1 MIEKDYIKELFQE
14 KLTSHEVP
22 VRADLWTSVS
32 SSIGGSS
39 VVASSMSIATKII
52 IAASVSAVAL
62 VTFYLVNDKNSVPTP
77 IKKENPQEQRI
88 ITIDPL
94 KIDKVEVQTENV
106 EVQSENLAGQKKNEL
121 LPKQPE
127 QRVDCAYDFSTPE
140 NESDLNSNFQQ
151 SNNSDINKEIVT
163 EKSPE
168 KIERQDPIIRNS
180 NPSANEIVANPEI
193 TTKEQESTVLL
204 PNIFT
209 PNGDGKNDFL
219 SINIGEVT
227 EFSVVILNQ
236 ANKVIYTSSNPNFSW
251 DGLTTNGEISP
262 AGTYVYYISAKD
274 LNGKL
279 LTKYSSLT
287 ISY

>member
-1 MIEKDYIKELFQE
+1 MIEKDYIKELFQD

-39 VVASSMSIATKII
+39 VAASSMSIATKLI

-62 VTFYLVNDKNSVPTP
+62 VTFYLINNENIEQSP

-88 ITIDPL
+88 ITIDSL
-94 KIDKVEVQTENV
+94 KIEV
-106 EVQSENLAGQKKNEL
+106 KKDEKL
-121 LPKQPE
+121 LPTQAE
-127 QRVDCAYDFSTPE
+127 QRVDCEYDFSTPE
-140 NESDLNSNFQQ
+140 NESDLNSEFQQ
-151 SNNSDINKEIVT
+151 SNKSDINKEIVT
-163 EKSPE
+163 EKGPQ
-168 KIERQDPIIRNS
+168 KIEQQDPIIRNNYTS
-180 NPSANEIVANPEI
+180 TSEIVAKPEI
-193 TTKEQESTVLL
+193 KTKEKESTILL

-209 PNGDGKNDFL
+209 PNGDGKNDLL
-219 SINIGEVT
+219 SIKIGEVT

-236 ANKVIYTSSNPNFSW
+236 ANKVIFTSIDPNFSW
-251 DGLTTNGEISP
+251 DGVATNGELSP

>member
-1 MIEKDYIKELFQE
+1 MIEKDYIKDLFQD
-14 KLTSHEVP
+14 KLSSHEVP

-39 VVASSMSIATKII
+39 VAASSMSIATKII

-62 VTFYLVNDKNSVPTP
+62 VTIYLINDKNLEPSP

-94 KIDKVEVQTENV
+94 EIEKDEV
-106 EVQSENLAGQKKNEL
+106 KKEEEL

-127 QRVDCAYDFSTPE
+127 QRLDCEYDFSTPE
-140 NESDLNSNFQQ
+140 YEPDLNLELQQ
-151 SNNSDINKEIVT
+151 SNKSDINKGIVT
-163 EKSPE
+163 EKE
-168 KIERQDPIIRNS
+168 LQKIDQQDPIIRNNTTS
-180 NPSANEIVANPEI
+180 TSEIVSKPEI
-193 TTKEQESTVLL
+193 KIQENESTILL

-219 SINIGEVT
+219 SIKIGEVT

-236 ANKVIYTSSNPNFSW
+236 ANKVIYTSNDPNFSW
-251 DGLTTNGEISP
+251 DGITLEGEIAPS
-262 AGTYVYYISAKD
+262 GNYVYYISAKEQR
-274 LNGKL
+274 GKL

>member
-39 VVASSMSIATKII
+39 VAATSMSIATKLM

-62 VTFYLVNDKNSVPTP
+62 VTFYLVNDKNLEQSP

-88 ITIDPL
+88 ITIDSL
-94 KIDKVEVQTENV
+94 KIEEEEKLV
-106 EVQSENLAGQKKNEL
+106 
-121 LPKQPE
+121 PE
-127 QRVDCAYDFSTPE
+127 QLEQRLDCAFDFSTPE
-140 NESDLNSNFQQ
+140 NESELNSEFQQ
-151 SNNSDINKEIVT
+151 SNKIDINKEIVT
-163 EKSPE
+163 EKGPQ
-168 KIERQDPIIRNS
+168 KIEQQEPIIRNNTTS
-180 NPSANEIVANPEI
+180 TSEIVAKPEI
-193 TTKEQESTVLL
+193 KTKEKESTVLL

-219 SINIGEVT
+219 SIKIGEVT

-236 ANKVIYTSSNPNFSW
+236 ANKVIFTSNDPNFSW
-251 DGLTTNGEISP
+251 DGLATNGELSP

>member
-1 MIEKDYIKELFQE
+1 MIEKDYIKELFQD

-39 VVASSMSIATKII
+39 VAATSMSIATKLM

-62 VTFYLVNDKNSVPTP
+62 VTFYLINDENLKQSP
-77 IKKENPQEQRI
+77 IKKENSQEQRI
-88 ITIDPL
+88 ITIDSL
-94 KIDKVEVQTENV
+94 KIEKEEV
-106 EVQSENLAGQKKNEL
+106 KKDEKL
-121 LPKQPE
+121 LPTQAE
-127 QRVDCAYDFSTPE
+127 QRVDCEYDFSTPE
-140 NESDLNSNFQQ
+140 NDSDLKSEFQKSNK
-151 SNNSDINKEIVT
+151 SDINKEIVT
-163 EKSPE
+163 EKGPQ
-168 KIERQDPIIRNS
+168 KIEQQDPIIRNNS
-180 NPSANEIVANPEI
+180 TSISEIVAKPEI
-193 TTKEQESTVLL
+193 KTKEKESTILL

-209 PNGDGKNDFL
+209 PNGDGKNDLL
-219 SINIGEVT
+219 SIKIGEVT

-251 DGLTTNGEISP
+251 DGLATNGELSP
-262 AGTYVYYISAKD
+262 SGTYVYYISAKD

>member
-1 MIEKDYIKELFQE
+1 MIEKDYIKELFQD

-39 VVASSMSIATKII
+39 VVASSMSIATKLL

-62 VTFYLVNDKNSVPTP
+62 VTFYLVNDKNLEQSP

-88 ITIDPL
+88 ITVDSL
-94 KIDKVEVQTENV
+94 KIEKEEVKKDK
-106 EVQSENLAGQKKNEL
+106 KL

-127 QRVDCAYDFSTPE
+127 QRLDCAYDFSTPE
-140 NESDLNSNFQQ
+140 NESDLNSEFQQ
-151 SNNSDINKEIVT
+151 SNKIDINKEIVT
-163 EKSPE
+163 EKGPQ
-168 KIERQDPIIRNS
+168 KIEQQDPIIRNNTAS
-180 NPSANEIVANPEI
+180 TSEIVAKPEI
-193 TTKEQESTVLL
+193 KTKEQEKTVLL

-209 PNGDGKNDFL
+209 PNGDGKNDLL
-219 SINIGEVT
+219 SIKIGEVT

-236 ANKVIYTSSNPNFSW
+236 ANKVIFTSIDPNFSW
-251 DGLTTNGEISP
+251 DGVATNGELSP

>member
-1 MIEKDYIKELFQE
+1 MIEKDYIKELFQD

-39 VVASSMSIATKII
+39 VTATSMSIATKLM

-62 VTFYLVNDKNSVPTP
+62 VTFYLINNENLEP
-77 IKKENPQEQRI
+77 IPLKKENPQEQRI
-88 ITIDPL
+88 ITIDTL
-94 KIDKVEVQTENV
+94 KIEKEEV
-106 EVQSENLAGQKKNEL
+106 KKDEKL
-121 LPKQPE
+121 LPKQAE
-127 QRVDCAYDFSTPE
+127 QRVDCEYDFSTPE
-140 NESDLNSNFQQ
+140 NESGLNSEFQQ
-151 SNNSDINKEIVT
+151 SNKIDINIEIVT
-163 EKSPE
+163 EKGPQ
-168 KIERQDPIIRNS
+168 KTAQQDPIIRNNS
-180 NPSANEIVANPEI
+180 TSTSEIVAKPEI
-193 TTKEQESTVLL
+193 KTKEKESTVLL

-209 PNGDGKNDFL
+209 PNGDGKNDLL
-219 SINIGEVT
+219 SIKIGEVT

-251 DGLTTNGEISP
+251 DGLATNGELSP
-262 AGTYVYYISAKD
+262 AGSYVYYISAKD

>member
-39 VVASSMSIATKII
+39 VAATSMSIATKLM

-62 VTFYLVNDKNSVPTP
+62 VTFYLINNENLEQSP

-88 ITIDPL
+88 ITFDSL
-94 KIDKVEVQTENV
+94 KIKKEEV
-106 EVQSENLAGQKKNEL
+106 KKDEKL
-121 LPKQPE
+121 LPTQAE
-127 QRVDCAYDFSTPE
+127 QRLDCAYDFSTPE
-140 NESDLNSNFQQ
+140 NESDLNLEFQQ
-151 SNNSDINKEIVT
+151 SNKIDVNKEIVT
-163 EKSPE
+163 EKSPQ
-168 KIERQDPIIRNS
+168 KIEQQDPIIRNNS
-180 NPSANEIVANPEI
+180 TSTSEIVAKPEI
-193 TTKEQESTVLL
+193 KTKEQESTVLL

-219 SINIGEVT
+219 SIKIGEVT

-236 ANKVIYTSSNPNFSW
+236 ANKVIFTSNDPNFSW
-251 DGLTTNGEISP
+251 DGIAKNGEISP

>member
-32 SSIGGSS
+32 TSIGGSS

-52 IAASVSAVAL
+52 ITASVSAVAL

-77 IKKENPQEQRI
+77 IKKENPKEQRI
-88 ITIDPL
+88 ITIDSL
-94 KIDKVEVQTENV
+94 KIEKEEV
-106 EVQSENLAGQKKNEL
+106 KKDEKL
-121 LPKQPE
+121 LPKQAE
-127 QRVDCAYDFSTPE
+127 QRVDCEYDFSTPE
-140 NESDLNSNFQQ
+140 NDSDLNSNFQL
-151 SNNSDINKEIVT
+151 SNKSDINKEIVT
-163 EKSPE
+163 EKSFQ

-180 NPSANEIVANPEI
+180 NPSANEIVAKPEI
-193 TTKEQESTVLL
+193 KIKENESTILL

-209 PNGDGKNDFL
+209 PNGDGKNDLL
-219 SINIGEVT
+219 SIKIGEVT

-236 ANKVIYTSSNPNFSW
+236 ANKPIYTSNNPNFSW
-251 DGLTTNGEISP
+251 DGIAINGELSP

>member
-39 VVASSMSIATKII
+39 VAATSMSIATKII

-88 ITIDPL
+88 ITIDTL
-94 KIDKVEVQTENV
+94 KIEKEEEKLVPEQ
-106 EVQSENLAGQKKNEL
+106 L
-121 LPKQPE
+121 E
-127 QRVDCAYDFSTPE
+127 QRVDCEYDFSTPE
-140 NESDLNSNFQQ
+140 NESDLNSEFQQ
-151 SNNSDINKEIVT
+151 SNKSDINKEIVT

-180 NPSANEIVANPEI
+180 NPSANEIVAKPEI
-193 TTKEQESTVLL
+193 KIKENESTILL

-209 PNGDGKNDFL
+209 PNGDGKNDLL
-219 SINIGEVT
+219 SIKIGEVT

-251 DGLTTNGEISP
+251 DGIATNGELSP
-262 AGTYVYYISAKD
+262 AGSYVYYISAKD

>member
-1 MIEKDYIKELFQE
+1 MIEKDYIKDLFQE

-88 ITIDPL
+88 ITIDTL
-94 KIDKVEVQTENV
+94 KIEKEEVKKDEK
-106 EVQSENLAGQKKNEL
+106 LLQK
-121 LPKQPE
+121 QAE
-127 QRVDCAYDFSTPE
+127 QRVDCEYDFSTPE
-140 NESDLNSNFQQ
+140 NVSDLNSNYPQ
-151 SNNSDINKEIVT
+151 SNKSDINKEIVT

-168 KIERQDPIIRNS
+168 KIERQYPIIRNS
-180 NPSANEIVANPEI
+180 NPSANEIVAKPEI
-193 TTKEQESTVLL
+193 KIKENESTILL

-209 PNGDGKNDFL
+209 PNGDGKNDLL
-219 SINIGEVT
+219 SIKIGEVT

-251 DGLTTNGEISP
+251 DGIATNGELSP
-262 AGTYVYYISAKD
+262 AGSYVYYISAKD

>member
-39 VVASSMSIATKII
+39 VAATSMSIATKLM

-62 VTFYLVNDKNSVPTP
+62 VTFYLINNENLEQSP

-88 ITIDPL
+88 ITFDSL
-94 KIDKVEVQTENV
+94 KIKKEEV
-106 EVQSENLAGQKKNEL
+106 KKDEKL

-140 NESDLNSNFQQ
+140 YESDLNLEFQQ
-151 SNNSDINKEIVT
+151 SNKIDINKEIVT
-163 EKSPE
+163 EKSPQ
-168 KIERQDPIIRNS
+168 KIERQDPIIRNNS
-180 NPSANEIVANPEI
+180 TSTSEIIAKPE
-193 TTKEQESTVLL
+193 TKTKEQEKTVLL

-219 SINIGEVT
+219 SIKIGEVT

-236 ANKVIYTSSNPNFSW
+236 ANKVIFTSNDPNFSW
-251 DGLTTNGEISP
+251 DGLATNGELSP

>member
-1 MIEKDYIKELFQE
+1 MIEKDYIKELFQD

-39 VVASSMSIATKII
+39 VAATSMSIATKLM

-62 VTFYLVNDKNSVPTP
+62 VTFYLVNDKNLEQIP

-88 ITIDPL
+88 ITIDSL
-94 KIDKVEVQTENV
+94 KIEKEEV
-106 EVQSENLAGQKKNEL
+106 KKDEKL
-121 LPKQPE
+121 LPTQAE

-140 NESDLNSNFQQ
+140 NESDLNSEFQQ
-151 SNNSDINKEIVT
+151 SNKIDINKEIVT
-163 EKSPE
+163 EKGPQ
-168 KIERQDPIIRNS
+168 KIEQQDPIIRNNTTS
-180 NPSANEIVANPEI
+180 TSEIVAKPEI
-193 TTKEQESTVLL
+193 KTKEQEKTVLL

-209 PNGDGKNDFL
+209 PNGDGKNDLL
-219 SINIGEVT
+219 SIKIGEVT

-236 ANKVIYTSSNPNFSW
+236 ANKVIFTSIDPNFSW
-251 DGLTTNGEISP
+251 DGVATNGELSP

>member
-22 VRADLWTSVS
+22 VRADIWTSVS

-77 IKKENPQEQRI
+77 IKKENPKEQRI
-88 ITIDPL
+88 ITIDSL
-94 KIDKVEVQTENV
+94 KIEKEEV
-106 EVQSENLAGQKKNEL
+106 KKDEKL
-121 LPKQPE
+121 LPKQAE
-127 QRVDCAYDFSTPE
+127 QRVDCEYDFSTPE
-140 NESDLNSNFQQ
+140 NDSDLNSNFQL
-151 SNNSDINKEIVT
+151 SNKSDINKEIVT
-163 EKSPE
+163 EKSPQ
-168 KIERQDPIIRNS
+168 KIEQQDPIIRNS
-180 NPSANEIVANPEI
+180 NPSANEIVAKPEI
-193 TTKEQESTVLL
+193 KIKENESTILL

-209 PNGDGKNDFL
+209 PNGDGKNDLL
-219 SINIGEVT
+219 SIKIGEVT

-236 ANKVIYTSSNPNFSW
+236 ANKPIYTSNNPNFSW
-251 DGLTTNGEISP
+251 DGIATNGELSP

>member
-1 MIEKDYIKELFQE
+1 MIEKDYIKELFQD

-32 SSIGGSS
+32 ASIGGSS
-39 VVASSMSIATKII
+39 VTATSMSIATKLM

-62 VTFYLVNDKNSVPTP
+62 VTFYLINNENLEQSP

-88 ITIDPL
+88 ITIDSL
-94 KIDKVEVQTENV
+94 KIKKEEV
-106 EVQSENLAGQKKNEL
+106 KKDEKL
-121 LPKQPE
+121 LPTQAE

-140 NESDLNSNFQQ
+140 NESDLNSEFQQ
-151 SNNSDINKEIVT
+151 SNKIDINKEIVT
-163 EKSPE
+163 EKGPQ
-168 KIERQDPIIRNS
+168 KIEQQDPIIRNNTTS
-180 NPSANEIVANPEI
+180 TSDIIAKPEI
-193 TTKEQESTVLL
+193 KTKEQESTVLL

-219 SINIGEVT
+219 SIKIGEVT

-236 ANKVIYTSSNPNFSW
+236 ANKVIFTSNDPNFSW
-251 DGLTTNGEISP
+251 DGVATNGELSP

>member
-39 VVASSMSIATKII
+39 VVATSMSIATKLI

-62 VTFYLVNDKNSVPTP
+62 VTFYLVNDKNIEPIP

-88 ITIDPL
+88 ITIDTL
-94 KIDKVEVQTENV
+94 KIEKEEV
-106 EVQSENLAGQKKNEL
+106 KKEEKL
-121 LPKQPE
+121 LPKQAE
-127 QRVDCAYDFSTPE
+127 QRVDCEYDFSTPE
-140 NESDLNSNFQQ
+140 NDSDLKSEFQQ
-151 SNNSDINKEIVT
+151 SNKSDINKEIIT
-163 EKSPE
+163 EKGSQ
-168 KIERQDPIIRNS
+168 KIDQQNPIIRNNYTS
-180 NPSANEIVANPEI
+180 TSEIVAKPEI
-193 TTKEQESTVLL
+193 KTKEKESTVLL

-209 PNGDGKNDFL
+209 PNSDGKNDFL
-219 SINIGEVT
+219 SIKIGEVT

-236 ANKVIYTSSNPNFSW
+236 ANKVIFTSNDPNFSW
-251 DGLTTNGEISP
+251 DGLATNGELSP

>member
-88 ITIDPL
+88 ITIDTL
-94 KIDKVEVQTENV
+94 KIEKEEEKKDEK
-106 EVQSENLAGQKKNEL
+106 LLQK
-121 LPKQPE
+121 QAD
-127 QRVDCAYDFSTPE
+127 QRVDCEYDFSTPE
-140 NESDLNSNFQQ
+140 NVSDLNSNYPQ
-151 SNNSDINKEIVT
+151 SNKSDINKEIVT

-180 NPSANEIVANPEI
+180 NPSANEIVAKPEI
-193 TTKEQESTVLL
+193 KIKENESTILL

-209 PNGDGKNDFL
+209 PNGDGKNDLL
-219 SINIGEVT
+219 SIKIGEVT

-251 DGLTTNGEISP
+251 DGIATNGELSP
-262 AGTYVYYISAKD
+262 AGSYVYYISAKD

>member
-1 MIEKDYIKELFQE
+1 MIEKDYIKELFQD

-88 ITIDPL
+88 ITIDTL
-94 KIDKVEVQTENV
+94 KIEKEEV
-106 EVQSENLAGQKKNEL
+106 KKDEKL
-121 LPKQPE
+121 LPEQLE

-140 NESDLNSNFQQ
+140 NESDLNSEFQQ
-151 SNNSDINKEIVT
+151 SNKIDINKEIVT
-163 EKSPE
+163 EKGPQ
-168 KIERQDPIIRNS
+168 KIEQQDPIIRNNTAS
-180 NPSANEIVANPEI
+180 KSEIVAKPEI
-193 TTKEQESTVLL
+193 ITKEQESTVLL

-219 SINIGEVT
+219 SIKIGEVT

-236 ANKVIYTSSNPNFSW
+236 ANKVIFTSNDPNFLW
-251 DGLTTNGEISP
+251 DGFATNGELSP

>member
-88 ITIDPL
+88 ITIDTL
-94 KIDKVEVQTENV
+94 KIEKEEV
-106 EVQSENLAGQKKNEL
+106 KKDEKL
-121 LPKQPE
+121 LPKQAE

-140 NESDLNSNFQQ
+140 NESDLNSEFQQ
-151 SNNSDINKEIVT
+151 SNKIDINKEIVT
-163 EKSPE
+163 EKGPQ
-168 KIERQDPIIRNS
+168 KIEQQDPIIRNNNTS
-180 NPSANEIVANPEI
+180 TSEIVAKPEI
-193 TTKEQESTVLL
+193 KTKEKESTVLL

-219 SINIGEVT
+219 SIKIGEVT

-236 ANKVIYTSSNPNFSW
+236 ANKVIFTSNDPNFSW
-251 DGLTTNGEISP
+251 DGLAKNGEISP

>member
-1 MIEKDYIKELFQE
+1 MIEKDYIKELFQD

-32 SSIGGSS
+32 SSIGGNS
-39 VVASSMSIATKII
+39 VVATSMSIATKII

-62 VTFYLVNDKNSVPTP
+62 VTFYLINNENLEQSP

-88 ITIDPL
+88 ITFDSL
-94 KIDKVEVQTENV
+94 KIKKEEV
-106 EVQSENLAGQKKNEL
+106 KKDEKL

-127 QRVDCAYDFSTPE
+127 QRLDCAYDFSTPE
-140 NESDLNSNFQQ
+140 NESDLNLEFQQ
-151 SNNSDINKEIVT
+151 SNKIDINKEIIT
-163 EKSPE
+163 EKDPQ
-168 KIERQDPIIRNS
+168 KIEKQDPIIRNNYS
-180 NPSANEIVANPEI
+180 STSEIIAKPE
-193 TTKEQESTVLL
+193 TKTKEQEKTVLL

-219 SINIGEVT
+219 SIKIGEVT

-236 ANKVIYTSSNPNFSW
+236 ANKVIFTSNDPNFSW
-251 DGLTTNGEISP
+251 DGLATNGELSP

-279 LTKYSSLT
+279 LTKYSNLT

>member
-39 VVASSMSIATKII
+39 VAATSMSIATKII

-62 VTFYLVNDKNSVPTP
+62 VTFYLVNDKNLEQSP
-77 IKKENPQEQRI
+77 IKKETPQEQRI
-88 ITIDPL
+88 ITIDTL
-94 KIDKVEVQTENV
+94 KIEKEEVKKDEK
-106 EVQSENLAGQKKNEL
+106 LLQK
-121 LPKQPE
+121 QAD
-127 QRVDCAYDFSTPE
+127 QRVDCEYDFSTPE
-140 NESDLNSNFQQ
+140 NESDLNSEFQQ
-151 SNNSDINKEIVT
+151 SNKSDINKEIVT

-180 NPSANEIVANPEI
+180 NPSANEIVAKPEI
-193 TTKEQESTVLL
+193 KIKENESTILL

-209 PNGDGKNDFL
+209 PNGDGKNDLL
-219 SINIGEVT
+219 SIKIGEVT

-251 DGLTTNGEISP
+251 DGIATNGELSP
-262 AGTYVYYISAKD
+262 AGSYVYYISAKD

>member
-39 VVASSMSIATKII
+39 VAATSMSIATKLL
-52 IAASVSAVAL
+52 IAASVSAVAF
-62 VTFYLVNDKNSVPTP
+62 VTFYLVNDKNLEQIP

-88 ITIDPL
+88 ITIDSL
-94 KIDKVEVQTENV
+94 KIEKEEV
-106 EVQSENLAGQKKNEL
+106 KKDEKL

-127 QRVDCAYDFSTPE
+127 QRLDCAYDFSTPE
-140 NESDLNSNFQQ
+140 NESDLNSEFQQ
-151 SNNSDINKEIVT
+151 SNKIDINKEIIT
-163 EKSPE
+163 EKDPQ
-168 KIERQDPIIRNS
+168 KIEKQDPIIRNNYTS
-180 NPSANEIVANPEI
+180 TSEIIAKPE
-193 TTKEQESTVLL
+193 TKTKEQEKTVLL

-219 SINIGEVT
+219 SIKIGEVT

-236 ANKVIYTSSNPNFSW
+236 ANKVIFTSNDPNFSW
-251 DGLTTNGEISP
+251 DGLATNGELSP

>member
-39 VVASSMSIATKII
+39 VAATSMSIATKLL

-62 VTFYLVNDKNSVPTP
+62 VTFYLVNDKNLEQSP

-88 ITIDPL
+88 ITIDSL
-94 KIDKVEVQTENV
+94 KIEKEEV
-106 EVQSENLAGQKKNEL
+106 KKDEKL

-127 QRVDCAYDFSTPE
+127 QRLDCAYDFSTPE
-140 NESDLNSNFQQ
+140 NESDLNSEFQQ
-151 SNNSDINKEIVT
+151 SNKIDINKEIIT
-163 EKSPE
+163 EKDPQ
-168 KIERQDPIIRNS
+168 KIEKQDPIIRNNYTS
-180 NPSANEIVANPEI
+180 TSEIIAKPE
-193 TTKEQESTVLL
+193 TKTKEQEKTVLL

-219 SINIGEVT
+219 SIKIGEVT

-236 ANKVIYTSSNPNFSW
+236 ANKVIFTSNDPNFSW
-251 DGLTTNGEISP
+251 DGLATNGELSP

>member
-32 SSIGGSS
+32 ASIGGSS
-39 VVASSMSIATKII
+39 VVATSMSIATKLI

-62 VTFYLVNDKNSVPTP
+62 VTFYLINDKNLKQSP

-88 ITIDPL
+88 ITIDSL
-94 KIDKVEVQTENV
+94 KIEKEEV
-106 EVQSENLAGQKKNEL
+106 KKDEKL

-140 NESDLNSNFQQ
+140 NESDLNSEFQQ
-151 SNNSDINKEIVT
+151 SNKIDINKEIVT
-163 EKSPE
+163 EKGPQ
-168 KIERQDPIIRNS
+168 KIEQQDPIIRNNTTLTS
-180 NPSANEIVANPEI
+180 EIIAKPEI
-193 TTKEQESTVLL
+193 KTKEEESSVIL

-209 PNGDGKNDFL
+209 PNGDGKNDLL
-219 SINIGEVT
+219 SIKIGEVT

-236 ANKVIYTSSNPNFSW
+236 ANKVIFTSNDPNFSW
-251 DGLTTNGEISP
+251 DGVATNGELSP

>member
-39 VVASSMSIATKII
+39 VAATSMSIATKLI

-62 VTFYLVNDKNSVPTP
+62 VTFYLVNDKNLEQIP

-88 ITIDPL
+88 ITIDTL
-94 KIDKVEVQTENV
+94 KIEKEEEKLIPEQ
-106 EVQSENLAGQKKNEL
+106 L
-121 LPKQPE
+121 E
-127 QRVDCAYDFSTPE
+127 QRVDCEYDFSTPE
-140 NESDLNSNFQQ
+140 NESDLNSEFQQ
-151 SNNSDINKEIVT
+151 SNQININKEIVT
-163 EKSPE
+163 EKGPQ
-168 KIERQDPIIRNS
+168 KTAQQDPIIRNNTAS
-180 NPSANEIVANPEI
+180 TSEIVANPELTI
-193 TTKEQESTVLL
+193 KEQASTVLL

-219 SINIGEVT
+219 SIEIGKVT

-236 ANKVIYTSSNPNFSW
+236 ANKVIFTSNDPNFSW
-251 DGLTTNGEISP
+251 DGQSLQGELSP

-279 LTKYSSLT
+279 LTKYSNLT

>member
-39 VVASSMSIATKII
+39 VAATSMSIATKLM

-62 VTFYLVNDKNSVPTP
+62 VTFYLVNDKNLEQSP
-77 IKKENPQEQRI
+77 IKKENQQEQRI
-88 ITIDPL
+88 ITIDSL
-94 KIDKVEVQTENV
+94 KIEKEEV
-106 EVQSENLAGQKKNEL
+106 KKDEKL
-121 LPKQPE
+121 LPKQAE
-127 QRVDCAYDFSTPE
+127 QRVDCEYDFSTPK

-151 SNNSDINKEIVT
+151 SNKSDIKKEIVT
-163 EKSPE
+163 EKSPQ
-168 KIERQDPIIRNS
+168 KIEQQDPIIRNS
-180 NPSANEIVANPEI
+180 NPSANEIVAKPEI
-193 TTKEQESTVLL
+193 KIKENESTILL

-209 PNGDGKNDFL
+209 PNGDGKNDLL
-219 SINIGEVT
+219 SIKIGEVT

-251 DGLTTNGEISP
+251 DGLATNGELSP
-262 AGTYVYYISAKD
+262 SGTYVYYISAKD

>member
-1 MIEKDYIKELFQE
+1 MIEKDYIKELFQD

-22 VRADLWTSVS
+22 VRADLWTSV

-88 ITIDPL
+88 ITIDTL
-94 KIDKVEVQTENV
+94 KIEKKEV
-106 EVQSENLAGQKKNEL
+106 KKEEKL
-121 LPKQPE
+121 LPTQAE
-127 QRVDCAYDFSTPE
+127 QRVGCEYDFSTPE
-140 NESDLNSNFQQ
+140 NESDLNSEFQK
-151 SNNSDINKEIVT
+151 SNQIDINKEIVT
-163 EKSPE
+163 EKGPQ
-168 KIERQDPIIRNS
+168 KIEQQDPIIRNNTAS
-180 NPSANEIVANPEI
+180 TSEIVANPEL

-219 SINIGEVT
+219 SIKIGEVT

-236 ANKVIYTSSNPNFSW
+236 ANKVIFTSSNPNFLW
-251 DGLTTNGEISP
+251 DGLATNGELSP

-279 LTKYSSLT
+279 LTKYSNLT

>member
-1 MIEKDYIKELFQE
+1 MIEKDHIKELFQE
-14 KLTSHEVP
+14 KLASHEVP

-39 VVASSMSIATKII
+39 VAASSMSIATKII

-62 VTFYLVNDKNSVPTP
+62 VTIYLINDKNLEPSP

-94 KIDKVEVQTENV
+94 EIEKEEV
-106 EVQSENLAGQKKNEL
+106 KKEEEL

-127 QRVDCAYDFSTPE
+127 QRLDCEYDFSTPE
-140 NESDLNSNFQQ
+140 NEPDLNLELQLSNK
-151 SNNSDINKEIVT
+151 SDINKRIVT
-163 EKSPE
+163 GKAPQ
-168 KIERQDPIIRNS
+168 KIEQQNPIIRNNTTS
-180 NPSANEIVANPEI
+180 TSEIVSKPEI
-193 TTKEQESTVLL
+193 KIQENESTILL

-219 SINIGEVT
+219 SIKIGEVT

-236 ANKVIYTSSNPNFSW
+236 ANKVIYTSNDPNFSW
-251 DGLTTNGEISP
+251 DGITLEGEIAPS
-262 AGTYVYYISAKD
+262 GNYVYYISAKEQS
-274 LNGKL
+274 GKI
-279 LTKYSSLT
+279 LTKYSNLT
-287 ISY
+287 ISF

>member
-39 VVASSMSIATKII
+39 VAATSMSIATKLL

-62 VTFYLVNDKNSVPTP
+62 VTFYLVNDKNLEQSP

-88 ITIDPL
+88 ITIDSL
-94 KIDKVEVQTENV
+94 KIEKEEV
-106 EVQSENLAGQKKNEL
+106 KKDEKL

-127 QRVDCAYDFSTPE
+127 QRLDCAYDFSTPE
-140 NESDLNSNFQQ
+140 NESDLNSEFQQ
-151 SNNSDINKEIVT
+151 SNKIDINKEIIT
-163 EKSPE
+163 EKDPQ
-168 KIERQDPIIRNS
+168 KIEKQDPIIRNNTTS
-180 NPSANEIVANPEI
+180 TSEIVAKPEI
-193 TTKEQESTVLL
+193 KTKEQESTVLL

-219 SINIGEVT
+219 SIKIGEVT

-236 ANKVIYTSSNPNFSW
+236 ANKVIFTSNDPNFSW
-251 DGLTTNGEISP
+251 DGIAKNGEISP
-262 AGTYVYYISAKD
+262 VGTYVYYISAKD

>member
-1 MIEKDYIKELFQE
+1 MIEKDYIKELFQD

-62 VTFYLVNDKNSVPTP
+62 VTFYLVNDKNLEQSP

-88 ITIDPL
+88 ITIDTL
-94 KIDKVEVQTENV
+94 KIEKEEVKKDEK
-106 EVQSENLAGQKKNEL
+106 LLQK
-121 LPKQPE
+121 QAD
-127 QRVDCAYDFSTPE
+127 QRVDCEYDFSTPE
-140 NESDLNSNFQQ
+140 NVSDLKSDFQKSNK
-151 SNNSDINKEIVT
+151 SDINKEIVT

-180 NPSANEIVANPEI
+180 NPSANEIVAKPEI
-193 TTKEQESTVLL
+193 KIKENESTILL

-209 PNGDGKNDFL
+209 PNGDGKNDLL
-219 SINIGEVT
+219 SIKIGEVT

-251 DGLTTNGEISP
+251 DGIATNGELSP
-262 AGTYVYYISAKD
+262 AGSYVYYISAKD

>member
-1 MIEKDYIKELFQE
+1 MIEKDYIKDLFQE

-88 ITIDPL
+88 ITIDTL
-94 KIDKVEVQTENV
+94 KIEKEEEKKDEK
-106 EVQSENLAGQKKNEL
+106 LLQK
-121 LPKQPE
+121 QAD
-127 QRVDCAYDFSTPE
+127 QRVDCEYDFSTPE
-140 NESDLNSNFQQ
+140 NVSDLNSNYPQ
-151 SNNSDINKEIVT
+151 SNKSDINKEIVT

-180 NPSANEIVANPEI
+180 NPSANEIVAKPEI
-193 TTKEQESTVLL
+193 KIKENESTILL

-209 PNGDGKNDFL
+209 PNGDGKNDLL
-219 SINIGEVT
+219 SIKIGEVT

-251 DGLTTNGEISP
+251 DGIATNGELSP
-262 AGTYVYYISAKD
+262 AGSYVYYISAKD

>member
-39 VVASSMSIATKII
+39 VVASSMSTATKII

-62 VTFYLVNDKNSVPTP
+62 VTFYLVNDKNSVLTP

-88 ITIDPL
+88 ITIDSL
-94 KIDKVEVQTENV
+94 KIEEEEKLVLEQ
-106 EVQSENLAGQKKNEL
+106 L
-121 LPKQPE
+121 E
-127 QRVDCAYDFSTPE
+127 QRLDCEYDFSTPE
-140 NESDLNSNFQQ
+140 YESDLDSEFQQ
-151 SNNSDINKEIVT
+151 SNKSDINKEIVT
-163 EKSPE
+163 EKGPQ
-168 KIERQDPIIRNS
+168 KIEQQEPIIRNNTTS
-180 NPSANEIVANPEI
+180 TSEIVAKPEI
-193 TTKEQESTVLL
+193 KTKEKESTVLL

-219 SINIGEVT
+219 SIKIGEVT

-236 ANKVIYTSSNPNFSW
+236 ANKVIFTSNDPNFSW
-251 DGLTTNGEISP
+251 DGLATNGELSP

>member
-1 MIEKDYIKELFQE
+1 MIEKDYIKELFQD

-52 IAASVSAVAL
+52 IAASVSAVTL
-62 VTFYLVNDKNSVPTP
+62 VTFYLVNDKNSVLTP
-77 IKKENPQEQRI
+77 IKKENPQEQRN
-88 ITIDPL
+88 ITVDSL
-94 KIDKVEVQTENV
+94 KIEKEEV
-106 EVQSENLAGQKKNEL
+106 KKDEKL
-121 LPKQPE
+121 LPEQLE

-140 NESDLNSNFQQ
+140 NESDLNSEFQQ
-151 SNNSDINKEIVT
+151 SNKIDINKEIVT
-163 EKSPE
+163 EKGPQ
-168 KIERQDPIIRNS
+168 KIDQQDPIIRNNTAS
-180 NPSANEIVANPEI
+180 TSEIVANPEL

-219 SINIGEVT
+219 SIKIGEVT

-236 ANKVIYTSSNPNFSW
+236 ANKVIFTSNDPNFSW
-251 DGLTTNGEISP
+251 DGVATNGELSP

>member
-1 MIEKDYIKELFQE
+1 MIEKDYIKELFQD

-39 VVASSMSIATKII
+39 VVASSMSITTKLI

-62 VTFYLVNDKNSVPTP
+62 VTFYLVNDKTSVPTP

-88 ITIDPL
+88 ITVDSL
-94 KIDKVEVQTENV
+94 KIEKEEV
-106 EVQSENLAGQKKNEL
+106 KKEEKL
-121 LPKQPE
+121 LPKQAE

-140 NESDLNSNFQQ
+140 NESDLNSNFQK
-151 SNNSDINKEIVT
+151 SNKSDINKEIVT
-163 EKSPE
+163 EKGPQ
-168 KIERQDPIIRNS
+168 KIEQQDPIIRNNTAS
-180 NPSANEIVANPEI
+180 TSEIVANPEL

-219 SINIGEVT
+219 SIKIGEVT

-236 ANKVIYTSSNPNFSW
+236 ANKVIFTSNDSNFSW
-251 DGLTTNGEISP
+251 DGQSLQGELSP

-279 LTKYSSLT
+279 LTKYSNLT

>member
-32 SSIGGSS
+32 ASIGGSS
-39 VVASSMSIATKII
+39 VTATSMSIATKLM

-62 VTFYLVNDKNSVPTP
+62 ITFYLINNENLEQSP

-88 ITIDPL
+88 ITIDSL
-94 KIDKVEVQTENV
+94 KIKKEEV
-106 EVQSENLAGQKKNEL
+106 KKDEKL
-121 LPKQPE
+121 LPEQLE

-140 NESDLNSNFQQ
+140 NESDLNSEFQQ
-151 SNNSDINKEIVT
+151 SNKSDINKEIIT
-163 EKSPE
+163 EKGSQ
-168 KIERQDPIIRNS
+168 KIDQQNPIIRNNYTS
-180 NPSANEIVANPEI
+180 TSEIIAKPEI
-193 TTKEQESTVLL
+193 KTKEKESSVIL

-209 PNGDGKNDFL
+209 PNGDGKNDLL
-219 SINIGEVT
+219 SIKIGEVT

-236 ANKVIYTSSNPNFSW
+236 ANKVIFTSNDPNFSW
-251 DGLTTNGEISP
+251 DGLAKNGEISP

>member
-1 MIEKDYIKELFQE
+1 MIEKDYIKELFQD

-39 VVASSMSIATKII
+39 VVATSMSIATKLL

-62 VTFYLVNDKNSVPTP
+62 VTFYLVNDKNLEQSP

-88 ITIDPL
+88 ITIDSL
-94 KIDKVEVQTENV
+94 KIEKEEV
-106 EVQSENLAGQKKNEL
+106 KKDEKL

-127 QRVDCAYDFSTPE
+127 QRLDCAYDFSTPE
-140 NESDLNSNFQQ
+140 NESDLNSEFQQ
-151 SNNSDINKEIVT
+151 SNKIDINKEIIT
-163 EKSPE
+163 EKDPQ
-168 KIERQDPIIRNS
+168 KIEKQDPIIRNNYTS
-180 NPSANEIVANPEI
+180 TSEIIAKPE
-193 TTKEQESTVLL
+193 TKTKEQEKTVLL

-219 SINIGEVT
+219 SIKIGEVT

-236 ANKVIYTSSNPNFSW
+236 ANKVIFTSNDPNFSW
-251 DGLTTNGEISP
+251 DGLATNGELSP

>member
-39 VVASSMSIATKII
+39 VAATSMSIATKLI

-62 VTFYLVNDKNSVPTP
+62 VTFYLVNDKNLEQIP

-88 ITIDPL
+88 ITIDSL
-94 KIDKVEVQTENV
+94 KIEKEEV
-106 EVQSENLAGQKKNEL
+106 KKDEKL
-121 LPKQPE
+121 LPTQAE

-140 NESDLNSNFQQ
+140 NESDLNSEFQQ
-151 SNNSDINKEIVT
+151 SNKIDINKEIVT
-163 EKSPE
+163 EKGPQ
-168 KIERQDPIIRNS
+168 KIEQQDPIIRNNYTS
-180 NPSANEIVANPEI
+180 TSEIVAKPEI
-193 TTKEQESTVLL
+193 KTKEKESTVLL

-219 SINIGEVT
+219 SIKIGEVT

-236 ANKVIYTSSNPNFSW
+236 ANKVIFTSNDPNFSW
-251 DGLTTNGEISP
+251 DGLATNGEISP

>member
-32 SSIGGSS
+32 ASIGGSS
-39 VVASSMSIATKII
+39 VTATSMSIATKLM

-62 VTFYLVNDKNSVPTP
+62 ITFYLINNENLEQSP

-88 ITIDPL
+88 ITIDSL
-94 KIDKVEVQTENV
+94 KIKKEEV
-106 EVQSENLAGQKKNEL
+106 KKDEKL
-121 LPKQPE
+121 LPTQAE

-140 NESDLNSNFQQ
+140 NESDLNSEFQQ
-151 SNNSDINKEIVT
+151 SNKIDINKEIVT
-163 EKSPE
+163 EKGPQ
-168 KIERQDPIIRNS
+168 KIEQQDPIIRNNTAS
-180 NPSANEIVANPEI
+180 TSEIVANPEL

-219 SINIGEVT
+219 SIKIGEVT

-236 ANKVIYTSSNPNFSW
+236 ANKVIFTSNDPNFSW
-251 DGLTTNGEISP
+251 DGVATNGELSP

>member
-39 VVASSMSIATKII
+39 VAATSMSIATKLM

-62 VTFYLVNDKNSVPTP
+62 VTFYLINNENLEQSP

-88 ITIDPL
+88 ITIDSL
-94 KIDKVEVQTENV
+94 KIKKEEV
-106 EVQSENLAGQKKNEL
+106 KKDEKL
-121 LPKQPE
+121 LPTQAE
-127 QRVDCAYDFSTPE
+127 QRLDCAYDFSTPE
-140 NESDLNSNFQQ
+140 NESDLNLEFQQ
-151 SNNSDINKEIVT
+151 SNKIDVNKEIVT
-163 EKSPE
+163 EKSPQ
-168 KIERQDPIIRNS
+168 KIEQQDPIIRNNS
-180 NPSANEIVANPEI
+180 TSTSEIVAKPEI
-193 TTKEQESTVLL
+193 KTKEQESTVLL

-219 SINIGEVT
+219 SIKIGEVT

-236 ANKVIYTSSNPNFSW
+236 ANKVIFTSNDPNFSW
-251 DGLTTNGEISP
+251 DGIAKNGEISP

>member
-1 MIEKDYIKELFQE
+1 MIEKDYIKELFQD

-32 SSIGGSS
+32 ASIGGSS
-39 VVASSMSIATKII
+39 VTATSMSIATKLM

-62 VTFYLVNDKNSVPTP
+62 VTFYLINNENLEQSP

-88 ITIDPL
+88 ITVDSL
-94 KIDKVEVQTENV
+94 KIEKEEVKKDK
-106 EVQSENLAGQKKNEL
+106 KL

-140 NESDLNSNFQQ
+140 NESDLNSEFQQ
-151 SNNSDINKEIVT
+151 SNKIDINKEIVT
-163 EKSPE
+163 EKGPQ
-168 KIERQDPIIRNS
+168 KIEQQDPIIRNNTAS
-180 NPSANEIVANPEI
+180 TSEIVANPEL

-219 SINIGEVT
+219 SIKIGEVT

-236 ANKVIYTSSNPNFSW
+236 ANKVIFTSNDPNFLW
-251 DGLTTNGEISP
+251 DGFATNGELSP